1 MSGTVKNLLSMIEMP
16 KEGILSIAV
25 EDNEHYKVVLFLMPA
40 GQYISPHTSTMPAT
54 VQIIKGSADF
64 TLGEETHRVS
74 SGDFFYMPPSF
85 NHAVKAVDELV
96 FLLHLNKAAHCH
108 SE

>member
-1 MSGTVKNLLSMIEMP
+1 MSETIKKLLEMVEMP
-16 KEGILSIAV
+16 KEGILSVAV

-64 TLGEETHRVS
+64 TLGENAHRVS
-74 SGDFFYMPPSF
+74 PGDFFYMPPDF
-85 NHAVKAVDELV
+85 NHAVKAVEDLV
-96 FLLHLNKAAHCH
+96 FLLHLKKVARAD
-108 SE
+108 